1 MGDSSTLVS
10 SNIFKNQR
18 LKKKKGFLPSVFF
31 QAVILHFQ
39 TLEPSGN
46 FFRRQELIWTQDKL
60 ICFQIVTQ
68 KRSSCLTKGSLW
80 KNPYAKLVMELVIKL
95 LIFDKIV
102 LF

>member
-46 FFRRQELIWTQDKL
+46 FFRRQELI
-60 ICFQIVTQ
+60 
-68 KRSSCLTKGSLW
+68 
-80 KNPYAKLVMELVIKL
+80 
-95 LIFDKIV
+95 
-102 LF
+102 